1 VNAKNIAPGI
11 VGGEPPDGFHLEVRT
26 RGFELTDALYQRAVD
41 HIAAKVARHARFISL
56 VTVRLEDVNGPKGGL
71 DKRCRVELLI
81 AGAAPI
87 IVDETDQ
94 DAYAAVDLAG
104 ERLGIVVDR
113 MLAGRRARR
122 RQRGR
127 RLARETKLLH

>member
-1 VNAKNIAPGI
+1 MNAKNIAPGI